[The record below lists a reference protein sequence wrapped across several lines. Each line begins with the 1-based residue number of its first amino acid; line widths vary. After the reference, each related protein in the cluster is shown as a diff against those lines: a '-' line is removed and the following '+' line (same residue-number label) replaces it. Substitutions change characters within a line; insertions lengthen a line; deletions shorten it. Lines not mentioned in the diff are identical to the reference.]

1 MIYYGNKEVRI
12 DDKNIAALEIRYRGS
27 IEYTDVTPE
36 GFGVMASKN
45 MIVVF
50 PFGSK
55 AELGELFTYKGDFK
69 IISCKGATWAGEY
82 KSIPAKNEADYSV
95 SRLAGDVDSM
105 TLPVE
110 TMRTP
115 STGKVRKTKASRP
128 ALENLDTAT
137 HKAPLYLKDGT
148 EYTGDFHIHLETNQ
162 AMSGAAHD
170 DNSVN
175 LYIKQIYENK
185 VTKRIGR
192 GIKPTRRGGSSGGG
206 SAGGGY

>member
-12 DDKNIAALEIRYRGS
+12 DDKNIAGLEIRYRGS
-27 IEYTDVTPE
+27 IEYTDTTPE

-55 AELGELFTYKGDFK
+55 AELVELFTYRGDFK
-69 IISCKGATWAGEY
+69 ILSCKGATWAGEY
-82 KSIPAKNEADYSV
+82 KRIAVKNEADYSV
-95 SRLAGDVDSM
+95 SRLAGDVEDM
-105 TLPVE
+105 TLPVDK
-110 TMRTP
+110 MRTP
-115 STGKVRKTKASRP
+115 STGKVKKTKALKP
-128 ALENLDTAT
+128 ALENLHTAT
-137 HKAPLYLKDGT
+137 HKATLYLKDGT

-162 AMSGAAHD
+162 AMSGAVHD

-192 GIKPTRRGGSSGGG
+192 GIKPTRRSGGG